1 MMRPKK
7 PVKGSYGYIRD
18 YKRFKGLISGIWL
31 AIVLLLYITGL
42 VIFKTNKNYVTL
54 VAILLV
60 LPGAKAWVASIVM
73 IPYHTQSRKLYDEVV
88 ALMKEKSAKVYSDIV
103 VTKYEGAMTL
113 SVIVNYND
121 NFYAYMPKQKK
132 TLTEVRNYLTE
143 MLASQGLTTK
153 AQVFDNEEKFLLAMK
168 KMAEGPDLEAKKTKA
183 LEQQLFSAAL

>member
-1 MMRPKK
+1 MMIPKK

-73 IPYHTQSRKLYDEVV
+73 IPYHTQPRKLYDEVV

-132 TLTEVRNYLTE
+132 TLTEVRNYLTQ

-153 AQVFDNEEKFLLAMK
+153 AQVFDNEEKFMSAVK
-168 KMAEGPDLEAKKTKA
+168 KMAEGTDLEAKKTKA

>member
-1 MMRPKK
+1 
-7 PVKGSYGYIRD
+7 
-18 YKRFKGLISGIWL
+18 
-31 AIVLLLYITGL
+31 
-42 VIFKTNKNYVTL
+42 
-54 VAILLV
+54 
-60 LPGAKAWVASIVM
+60 
-73 IPYHTQSRKLYDEVV
+73 
-88 ALMKEKSAKVYSDIV
+88 
-103 VTKYEGAMTL
+103 MTL

>member
-1 MMRPKK
+1 MMIPKK

-18 YKRFKGLISGIWL
+18 YKKFKGLISGIWIAL
-31 AIVLLLYITGL
+31 VVILYVTGL
-42 VIFKTNKNYVTL
+42 VIFGTNKNYVTL

-73 IPYHTQSRKLYDEVV
+73 LPYHTQPRELYDETV
-88 ALMKEKSAKVYSDIV
+88 ALMKDKQAKVYSDIV

-132 TLTEVRNYLTE
+132 SLSEVKNYLTE
-143 MLASQGLTTK
+143 MIASQGLTTK
-153 AQVFDNEEKFLLAMK
+153 AQVYDSEEKFLTAVK
-168 KMAEGPDLEAKKTKA
+168 KLSEGPDLESKKTKA
-183 LEQQLFSAAL
+183 LEQQLFSATL